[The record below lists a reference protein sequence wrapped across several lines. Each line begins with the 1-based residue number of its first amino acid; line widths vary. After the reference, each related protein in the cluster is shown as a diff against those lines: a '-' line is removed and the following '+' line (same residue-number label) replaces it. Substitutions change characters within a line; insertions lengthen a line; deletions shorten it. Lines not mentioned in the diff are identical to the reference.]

1 MMWIAKCKIDNR
13 GRLTLPKSFME
24 ANKLNMYTD
33 VYIQTMYNTENCVK
47 LVFKDNLIEELE
59 NVFDERFKD
68 NREQPE
74 VSEEER

>member
-47 LVFKDNLIEELE
+47 LVFKNNIKELE
-59 NVFDERFKD
+59 NIFDERFEN
-68 NREQPE
+68 NREQLE

>member
-47 LVFKDNLIEELE
+47 LVFKNNLKELE
-59 NVFDERFKD
+59 NIFDERFEN
-68 NREQPE
+68 NREQLE